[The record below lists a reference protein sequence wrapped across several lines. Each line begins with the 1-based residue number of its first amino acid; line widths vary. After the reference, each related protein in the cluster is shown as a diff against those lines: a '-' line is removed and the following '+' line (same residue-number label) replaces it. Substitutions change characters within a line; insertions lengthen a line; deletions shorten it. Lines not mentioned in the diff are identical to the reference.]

1 MPLSG
6 TRASTAFGGDRDHG
20 ATMVPTGLCPSAKCP
35 PDGDTAPVIAVTHTA
50 ASVAGIIGA
59 IIVFGDPLAC

>member
-1 MPLSG
+1 MPRSG
-6 TRASTAFGGDRDHG
+6 TLASTAFAGDRDHG
-20 ATMVPTGLCPSAKCP
+20 AAVVPLAGASSAKCP
-35 PDGDTAPVIAVTHTA
+35 PDNDTVTVIAVIATA